1 MFASN
6 DNILS
11 ECANYSQYLR
21 QLIIFICINIA
32 VKECAVDYKLFARLV
47 APAYCLQ
54 IIKIKLMNW
63 FSGWVGPGDEF
74 RGPIPVFEP
83 NGPFHNYK
91 KPIYQP

>member
-11 ECANYSQYLR
+11 EYANYSQYLK
-21 QLIIFICINIA
+21 QLFIFICINIA
-32 VKECAVDYKLFARLV
+32 VKACANNYNLFARFV
-47 APAYCLQ
+47 APAHHLQ

-74 RGPIPVFEP
+74 RGPIPAFKP
-83 NGPFHNYK
+83 NCPFS
-91 KPIYQP
+91 